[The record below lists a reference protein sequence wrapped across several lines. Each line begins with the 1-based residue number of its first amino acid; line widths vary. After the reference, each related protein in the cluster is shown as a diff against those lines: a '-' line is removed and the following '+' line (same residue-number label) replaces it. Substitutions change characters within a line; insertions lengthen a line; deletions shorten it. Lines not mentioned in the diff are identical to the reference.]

1 MGCTSLLLNSRALLG
16 LGLVVQRHLGLHA
29 RVNSDACKAESG
41 WWGDGS
47 AARLSAQQG
56 TCRGTT
62 GFWTKQ
68 ITLYTFLGQPAVQKK
83 SHRKI
88 L

>member
-41 WWGDGS
+41 WWSDGS
-47 AARLSAQQG
+47 AVRLSLHSKAHAEALPG
-56 TCRGTT
+56 S
-62 GFWTKQ
+62 
-68 ITLYTFLGQPAVQKK
+68 GQSK
-83 SHRKI
+83 SHFT
-88 L
+88 LF